1 MGYIRLRGP
10 LGALAFLIIAIGG
23 FILAVG
29 DVLDVYDAQ
38 WKISVPLTLIAGALI
53 WRFALATAAGEEK
66 PRRGWPV
73 AVYLLMKLGMTVA
86 LLLGVLG
93 LIGLAYDL
101 YGLVIGNW
109 VYIVLALVLMA
120 AVLLFAMI
128 PERKKARARR
138 AAGRDAD
145 PGPDDLVS

>member
-1 MGYIRLRGP
+1 VF
-10 LGALAFLIIAIGG
+10 LAIAVGG
-23 FILAVG
+23 FVLALG

-38 WKISVPLTLIAGALI
+38 WKISVPLTLVAGALI
-53 WRFALATAAGEEK
+53 WRFALAPAAGEEK
-66 PRRGWPV
+66 PGPGWPP
-73 AVYLLMKLGMTVA
+73 ALYLILKLGMTIA

-109 VYIVLALVLMA
+109 VYIVLALVLLA
-120 AVLLFAMI
+120 VVLLFAMI

-138 AAGRDAD
+138 AAARNAD